1 LKSFRAFHAL
11 LFVIAATSIG
21 LASILVRLS
30 EASATACAFWRLFIA
45 SAVLFTITAL
55 RNDFAELRRGYIYT
69 IASGIALAAHFILW
83 MDSLFRVSVA
93 VSTTI
98 VVIYPAHLM
107 FAEVLQG
114 ERIRFGAAIGLLLA
128 FSSVALLFSKS
139 LALGYAGSAI
149 GVAESFLASVCAAIY
164 FYIGRISRRNMST
177 SGYASMTYLV
187 AAITTLI
194 YSLAI
199 GDNVFSYLSRS
210 WHWFLALALVP
221 MIGGHTVMN
230 YLLRFYSAST
240 VTSIALTEPIT
251 ASILASLL
259 LGESIGIIEVIAL
272 AMSVTGVYI
281 VLKSGSA
288 SK

>member
-1 LKSFRAFHAL
+1 LKSFRAFHAP
-11 LFVIAATSIG
+11 LFIIAATSIG
-21 LASILVRLS
+21 LASIFVRLS
-30 EASATACAFWRLFIA
+30 KASATACAFWRLFIA
-45 SAVLFTITAL
+45 SAVLFTVAAL
-55 RNDFAELRRGYIYT
+55 RNNFAELRRGCIYT

-107 FAEVLQG
+107 LAEVLQG
-114 ERIRFGAAIGLLLA
+114 ERIRFSAAIGLLLA
-128 FSSVALLFSKS
+128 FSSVMLLFSKS

-149 GVAESFLASVCAAIY
+149 GVVESFLASICAAIY
-164 FYIGRISRRNMST
+164 FYIGRLSRRSMST
-177 SGYASMTYLV
+177 SGYASITYLV

-199 GDNVFSYLSRS
+199 GDNVFGYLSRS
-210 WHWFLALALVP
+210 WYWFLALALVP

-259 LGESIGIIEVIAL
+259 LGESIGIAEVVAL
-272 AMSVTGVYI
+272 AMAVIGVYI
-281 VLKSGSA
+281 VLKSA
-288 SK
+288 NK